1 MAMSDMKLKTNSRAK
16 TLCYSQRT
24 RLYSIGI
31 CCALLF
37 GCGHDMSDLE
47 EYAAATKAKD
57 YGSIEPIPQ
66 VKVYQGYIYPGHDRS
81 PFDAN
86 VIAAKPKSISADA
99 NIQIDRNRTPEYLAN
114 FPLDTLKFVGTLTQ
128 DDILWGLVKGPDGT
142 IQRVREGNYMGQNYG
157 EIIQISD
164 TSIKLSEIIPDG
176 FGGFKKHQNS
186 VALSE
191 PLGQ

>member
-1 MAMSDMKLKTNSRAK
+1 MSVKKHKMSIHAATSRSTRGIRVGLA
-16 TLCYSQRT
+16 TLST
-24 RLYSIGI
+24 
-31 CCALLF
+31 ALLF

-57 YGSIEPIPQ
+57 YGSIDPIPQ

-81 PFDAN
+81 PFDSN
-86 VIAAKPKSISADA
+86 VIAAKPKKISEDA
-99 NIQIDRNRTPEYLAN
+99 NVQIDRNRTPEYLEN
-114 FPLDTLKFVGTLTQ
+114 FPLDSLTFVGTLTQ
-128 DDILWGLVKGPDGT
+128 DEVLWGLIKGPDGT

-157 EIIQISD
+157 EIIRISD
-164 TSIKLSEIIPDG
+164 TSIELNEIIPDG
-176 FGGFKKHQNS
+176 FGGFKQNKNS

>member
-1 MAMSDMKLKTNSRAK
+1 MSLKINKTGCHTTKTRPAK
-16 TLCYSQRT
+16 MFRIGALCLST
-24 RLYSIGI
+24 
-31 CCALLF
+31 ALLF

-81 PFDAN
+81 PFDSD
-86 VIAAKPKSISADA
+86 VIAAKPKKISEDA
-99 NIQIDRNRTPEYLAN
+99 NVQIDRNRTPEYLEN
-114 FPLDTLKFVGTLTQ
+114 FPLDTLQFVGTLTQ
-128 DDILWGLVKGPDGT
+128 DETLWGLIKGPDGT

-157 EIIQISD
+157 EIIRISD
-164 TSIKLSEIIPDG
+164 TSIELNEIIPDG
-176 FGGFKKHQNS
+176 FGGFKQNKNS

>member
-1 MAMSDMKLKTNSRAK
+1 MSEKNININNLESNMLSSKHFKLGI
-16 TLCYSQRT
+16 LVFC
-24 RLYSIGI
+24 SIM
-31 CCALLF
+31 LL

-47 EYAAATKAKD
+47 EYTAATKAKD

-99 NIQIDRNRTPEYLAN
+99 NIQIDRNRTPEYLEN

-128 DDILWGLVKGPDGT
+128 ENVLWGLVKGPDGT

-157 EIIQISD
+157 EITQISD
-164 TSIKLSEIIPDG
+164 TRIQLSEIIPDG